1 MEIVKVL
8 EALVNCGMVMMV
20 IGLGVYLYTDVKR
33 TKESVEW

>member
-1 MEIVKVL
+1 METIKVL

-20 IGLGVYLYTDVKR
+20 IGVCIYLYNDVKQ